1 MTNRYGQLRYPL
13 SLIEDTTSYFMVNI
27 VEKIPT
33 TINRNLS
40 GNNPSQTF
48 STSKADGISDVFGA
62 SGKSTKGSIILPMPL
77 GISDS
82 NSVSWAD
89 SSLNMIEQFATS
101 RGLDL
106 MNTDF
111 SNPGDG
117 IKSVINQLGSAGNDA
132 AAALQNSG
140 VSDAMLRGIMA
151 GIVKS
156 FGSNTTGN
164 SLLSR
169 TTGQVLN
176 PHLEL
181 LFDGVNLRQ
190 FSYAF
195 KFTPRSREE
204 SQQVKRIINV
214 FKRSM
219 SAKTTA
225 SGPQGWFI
233 KNPDVYELSFKR
245 GGNDHPFLYTHK
257 TCALVGLDVNYSD
270 ASNENYASYYD
281 GTPIALTMSL
291 DFTELSP
298 VYNEDYNDGFSDE
311 NLDRGVG
318 Y

>member
-1 MTNRYGQLRYPL
+1 MTASYGNLRYPIRRVE
-13 SLIEDTTSYFMVNI
+13 SNTSYLF
-27 VEKIPT
+27 VEIIEKVPS
-33 TINRNLS
+33 TINRSLS
-40 GNNPSQTF
+40 GNNEASPSGL
-48 STSKADGISDVFGA
+48 KGGDNDVFGSSA
-62 SGKSTKGSIILPMPL
+62 KRTKGSVILPMPL
-77 GISDS
+77 GIEDS
-82 NSVSWAD
+82 NTVSWAD
-89 SSLNMIEQFATS
+89 SSLNIIEQFATS

-117 IKSVINQLGSAGNDA
+117 LKSVISQLSDAGTDA
-132 AAALQNSG
+132 AAALKNSG
-140 VSDAMLRGIMA
+140 VSDAVLRGIMA

-181 LFDGVNLRQ
+181 LFDGVNLRN

-204 SQQVKRIINV
+204 SQEVKRIINT

-219 SAKTTA
+219 AAKTSAT
-225 SGPQGWFI
+225 GPQGWFI
-233 KNPDVYELSFKR
+233 KNPDVYQLSFKR
-245 GGNDHPFLYTHK
+245 GGSEHPFLYSHK
-257 TCALVGLDVNYSD
+257 ICALKGVQVNYSD
-270 ASNENYASYYD
+270 SSNENYASYYD
-281 GTPIALTMSL
+281 GTPISLTMAL

-298 VYNEDYNDGFSDE
+298 VYNEDYNDNFSDQ
-311 NLDRGVG
+311 NLDQGVG